1 MPDHEKVSIRLCEC
15 VSNIIDLPNQ
25 LEIEFISL
33 PYNVYGGT
41 HIEYKFKNRF
51 KINENLSVKEIVRPV
66 VHELLHINQIHL
78 GRLKVMRDGTYIWDN
93 IQYRNVNPNSLSYQD
108 YMNLPWEQD
117 VNNRLENVL
126 FQAIQK
132 VDK

>member
-1 MPDHEKVSIRLCEC
+1 
-15 VSNIIDLPNQ
+15 
-25 LEIEFISL
+25 
-33 PYNVYGGT
+33 
-41 HIEYKFKNRF
+41 
-51 KINENLSVKEIVRPV
+51 
-66 VHELLHINQIHL
+66 
-78 GRLKVMRDGTYIWDN
+78 MRDGTYIWDN